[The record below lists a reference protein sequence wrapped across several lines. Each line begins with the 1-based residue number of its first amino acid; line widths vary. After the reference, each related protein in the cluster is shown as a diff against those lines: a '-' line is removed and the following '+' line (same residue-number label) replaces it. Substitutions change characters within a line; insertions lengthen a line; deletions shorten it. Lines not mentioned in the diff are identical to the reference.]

1 MAAATIQQVTD
12 STFEQLVKSSTPTLI
27 DFWADWCMPCRRVAP
42 LVDALAAEYAGRLN
56 VAKMNVDENQNV
68 PIRLGIQSIPTLMI
82 FKDGNLVD
90 MHVGATDKEVLKR
103 MVDKHVK

>member
-1 MAAATIQQVTD
+1 
-12 STFEQLVKSSTPTLI
+12 
-27 DFWADWCMPCRRVAP
+27 
-42 LVDALAAEYAGRLN
+42 
-56 VAKMNVDENQNV
+56 MNVDENQNV

-90 MHVGATDKEVLKR
+90 MHVGATDKDVLRK